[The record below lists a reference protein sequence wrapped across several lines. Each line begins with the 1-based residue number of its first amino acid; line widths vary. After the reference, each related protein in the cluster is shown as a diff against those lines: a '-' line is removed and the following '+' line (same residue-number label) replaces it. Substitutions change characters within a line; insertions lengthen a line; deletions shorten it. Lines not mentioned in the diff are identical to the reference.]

1 MKSMMNK
8 STLRE
13 IKQSMGRYLAILAIV
28 ALGVGFF
35 AGLKATTP
43 AMLKTAENY
52 WDKTQLYD
60 LRLICTLGFGDAEI
74 AEIAKREDVRAVQG
88 AYSFDI
94 ICQNTSDGNAQVMKA
109 HSITEGVNELELVAG
124 RLPKADNECVVD
136 VGMFSYKYVGK
147 KIKFSDSNAE
157 EDLENF
163 VYNEYKI
170 VGIVKSP
177 IYSQF
182 ERGNTALGDGT
193 VSGFFYLLP
202 EGFDA
207 GAYTEA
213 YVKLNKDFPL
223 YSEEYNDYMETKT
236 SEWKAY
242 MEELGELRYQNVI
255 LEYHSELTKARKE
268 LAQGKED
275 GLKELAEAKTKL
287 EDAALEIE
295 DGKKQLEDAKTE
307 IAEGLQTLAEEEKKL
322 EDGAR
327 EIAGNEK
334 LLMDKEKEAEDG
346 MVTWQEGK
354 DSLDAALAE
363 IKKNEDALE
372 VSEAQLKAGE
382 SELAAKEAELIS
394 GEEQLAML
402 EETLPVLL
410 EKIKEYKATLDELE
424 GLEQSGLLPEDMQQM
439 LTDTRNALAA
449 LEVAFENSQAEIETN
464 RAALEDGKKQ
474 IQAAKNQLAAG
485 RAQLEA
491 GKQQIADAKKQIA
504 DRNTELD
511 NAWTA
516 MMDGKKQIRD
526 GKLELTKGRNEI
538 EAGREALEDARK
550 ELEEAQAEIADA
562 EAELA
567 EGEKEYLDGLEEYE
581 DGLAEFEAE
590 IADAEAQI
598 AEATEDYAAL
608 ERPEQYVLDRNTNV
622 GYVCFE
628 SDSNIVNRISD
639 VFPIFFFLVA
649 ALVCMTTMNRM
660 IEEQRTQ
667 IGTLKALGY
676 SRGTIMGKYIFYS
689 GSAALTGCVGGFAIG
704 ILLFPYIIWICYGM
718 MYEMGQFYFVFDWK
732 MAVFSLGMALV
743 CSVGVTWYSCRKEL
757 SEAAAQLMRP
767 KTPQAGKRILLER
780 IPFIWKRLKFLQKV
794 SVRNVFRYKKRFL
807 MMVLGISGC
816 TALIVAGFGIND
828 SVSNVV
834 THQYE
839 EITIYDMSVT
849 LTDGYTEEFGEILDR
864 TFKDRATSY
873 NVVLEENVD
882 LQLEKGTKSISLVV
896 PMQTENIQDYIDLHT
911 LDGERL
917 PYPEKGEVIISH
929 RLNLDYG
936 YEVGDEIEIQDSDF
950 RPIKVTV
957 SGIMQNFV
965 GSYVYIHPDTY
976 SEQMGQEA
984 EYKTLYVNLVD
995 SPFVDSHETAAA
1007 VMKLDE
1013 VAAVSLNTDTM
1024 ERFDTMMA
1032 SIDYIVVLVILC
1044 AAALAFIV
1052 IYNLTNINITE
1063 RIREIATIKVLG
1075 FYKNETAAYVF
1086 RENILLTAVGSVVG
1100 LFLGKL
1106 LHWFIM
1112 QVLRVELVTFDVR
1125 INGISYV
1132 YSILLTFLFAMCVN
1146 FMLSGKL
1153 EKISMTESLKS
1164 VD

>member
-43 AMLKTAENY
+43 AMLKTAEKY

-60 LRLICTLGFGDAEI
+60 FRLICTLGFGEEEI
-74 AEIAKREDVRAVQG
+74 ARIAERDDVRAVQG

-109 HSITEGVNELELVAG
+109 HSITVGVNELELVAG

-136 VGMFSYKYVGK
+136 AGMFSNKYIGK
-147 KIKFSDSNAE
+147 KIKFSDSNTEA
-157 EDLENF
+157 DLGNF
-163 VYNEYKI
+163 VYKEYKI
-170 VGIVKSP
+170 VGTVKSP
-177 IYSQF
+177 IYAQF
-182 ERGNTALGDGT
+182 ERGNTSLGDGT

-213 YVKLNKDFPL
+213 YVKLNRDFPL
-223 YSEEYNDYMETKT
+223 YSEEYDTYMEVKTTEWETYMET
-236 SEWKAY
+236 
-242 MEELGELRYQNVI
+242 LGEFRYQNVI

-268 LAQGKED
+268 LTQGKED
-275 GLKELAEAKTKL
+275 GLKELADAKAKL
-287 EDAALEIE
+287 DEAALEIE
-295 DGKKQLEDAKTE
+295 DGKKQLEDAKAE
-307 IAEGLQTLAEEEKKL
+307 IADGLLTLAEEEKKL

-327 EIAGNEK
+327 EIALNEK

-346 MVTWQEGK
+346 MVTWQESQA
-354 DSLDAALAE
+354 SLDAALAE
-363 IKKNEDALE
+363 IQKNEAALE

-382 SELAAKEAELIS
+382 AELAAKEAEVIS

-402 EETLPVLL
+402 EETLPVML
-410 EKIKEYKATLDELE
+410 EKIQEYQTKLEELE
-424 GLEQSGLLPEDMQQM
+424 GLEQSGLLPEEMQQL
-439 LTDTRNALAA
+439 LTDTRKALDA
-449 LEVAFENSQAEIETN
+449 LEVAFQNSQAEIETN
-464 RAALEDGKKQ
+464 RVKLEEGKKQ
-474 IQAAKNQLAAG
+474 LQDAKNQLAAG

-491 GKQQIADAKKQIA
+491 GKQQIAEAKKQITDGNVA
-504 DRNTELD
+504 LD
-511 NAWTA
+511 GAWTTI
-516 MMDGKKQIRD
+516 MDGKKQIRD
-526 GKLELTKGRNEI
+526 GKLEITKGRNDI
-538 EAGREALEDARK
+538 ENGRNALEEARK
-550 ELEEAQAEIADA
+550 ELEDAQEQIAEKEIELAEGEQEYLDGLAEYEEGLLEFETEIADA
-562 EAELA
+562 EA
-567 EGEKEYLDGLEEYE
+567 K
-581 DGLAEFEAE
+581 
-590 IADAEAQI
+590 I
-598 AEATEDYAAL
+598 AEAVEDYYAL
-608 ERPEQYVLDRNTNV
+608 EMPDQYVLDRNTNV
-622 GYVCFE
+622 GYVCYE

-639 VFPIFFFLVA
+639 VFPVFFFLVA

-676 SRGTIMGKYIFYS
+676 SRGIIMGKYIFYS
-689 GSAALTGCVGGFAIG
+689 GSAALTGCVGGFLIG
-704 ILLFPYIIWICYGM
+704 ILLFPYMIWICYGM
-718 MYEMGQFYFVFDWK
+718 MYDMGQFYFVLDWK
-732 MAVFSLGMALV
+732 MAVFSLVMAFV

-757 SEAAAQLMRP
+757 NEVAAQLMRP
-767 KTPQAGKRILLER
+767 KTPQAGKRIFLECV
-780 IPFIWKRLKFLQKV
+780 PFIWKRLKFLQKV

-839 EITIYDMSVT
+839 EITVYDMSVT
-849 LTDGYTEEFGEILDR
+849 LKDGYTETFEEILSR
-864 TFKDRATSY
+864 TLKDKATSY

-896 PMQTENIQDYIDLHT
+896 PKDTENIQDYIDIHT
-911 LDGERL
+911 LDGEKL
-917 PYPEKGEVIISH
+917 SYPKKGEVIISH

-936 YEVGDEIEIQDSDF
+936 YEVGDVIEIQDSDF

-976 SEQMGQEA
+976 TEQIGEETA
-984 EYKTLYVNLVD
+984 YKTLYVNLVD
-995 SPFVDSHETAAA
+995 SPFVNSHETAAA

-1013 VAAVSLNTDTM
+1013 VAAVSLNADTM